1 MACEGCACGQPYE
14 ERHLRWLVYL
24 WDGGTLHDCIWACSE
39 VRGMVVF
46 VMLVL
51 GTPHGCG
58 MRACLCYQSM
68 FCNSQSPWLG
78 YEGMVVIPEHV
89 LQLAVP
95 MVVVWGHV
103 YEVQALF
110 THHSRLTLC
119 SHMFLVQPANVLPMH
134 MHLPAW
140 YEGMFMKF
148 RLFSHRDPGS
158 GSSHTAIQVIFSV
171 CGQCP
176 APMSPPESL
185 SPSAANMPVIWVHPM
200 LCLMGTHRAFKI
212 LNG

>member
-1 MACEGCACGQPYE
+1 MKETHEGHRVLISANSGTSGWLQPEIFSLCVRVCLHAGGPVACEGCACGQPYE
-14 ERHLRWLVYL
+14 ERHFRWLVYL

-148 RLFSHRDPGS
+148 RLFSHRNPGDILS
-158 GSSHTAIQVIFSV
+158 LWPMP
-171 CGQCP
+171 CP
-176 APMSPPESL
+176 YEP
-185 SPSAANMPVIWVHPM
+185 
-200 LCLMGTHRAFKI
+200 T
-212 LNG
+212 